1 MVMERDPEE
10 EIQKSHLQDA
20 EEAEAEAEAEAT
32 ELVSKIE
39 SELVENPILVER
51 LLDRPK
57 VMAIVSRTAFR
68 GPLPPPAMLR
78 EYKDIIPN
86 GAERI
91 MAMSEKEQEHRHTVT
106 KTAVGG
112 SVQKD
117 KRGQWMAYSITLIIL
132 AIATFFA
139 GKGQTVFAGTLIT
152 IDLIG
157 LASVFAIGR
166 ITKTNSDEEAP

>member
-1 MVMERDPEE
+1 MVMETNQEDETRNS
-10 EIQKSHLQDA
+10 QLQDA
-20 EEAEAEAEAEAT
+20 EEAEAEAEAT
-32 ELVSKIE
+32 QLVSKIE
-39 SELVENPILVER
+39 SELIENPILVER

-68 GPLPPPAMLR
+68 GPLPPPAMLK
-78 EYKDIIPN
+78 EYRDIIPN

-91 MAMSEKEQEHRHTVT
+91 MAMSEREQEHRHTVT

-112 SVQKD
+112 AVLKD

-132 AIATFFA
+132 AIATMFA
-139 GKGQTVFAGTLIT
+139 WKGQTVFAGTLIT
-152 IDLIG
+152 VDLIG

-166 ITKTNSDEEAP
+166 ITKNNSDDEAP